1 MLTFRDTYG
10 GNNHSAEGVTNCEIA
25 IQVSLKL
32 KLFAVLQYYNK
43 CFYIDLQ
50 NNV

>member
-1 MLTFRDTYG
+1 MFTFCDTYG
-10 GNNHSAEGVTNCEIA
+10 GNNYSAEGVTNCEIA
-25 IQVSLKL
+25 IRVSLKL
-32 KLFAVLQYYNK
+32 KLFVVSRYNSK